1 MKDELGRKITGEFAA
16 LSPKTYSFLTDDGDK
31 YKKDKSIKNCV
42 IKRKL
47 KFKDFKHCLET
58 TLSENK
64 INLLKKVN
72 LMWIVL
78 RKTKRNA

>member
-47 KFKDFKHCLET
+47 K
-58 TLSENK
+58 
-64 INLLKKVN
+64 I
-72 LMWIVL
+72 
-78 RKTKRNA
+78 